1 MSAAPSELGRV
12 DIAALLGPWA
22 EQAHSTQ
29 SRELFAVLAAIE
41 GNDLLRR
48 SLTDP
53 SRAAEERAALA
64 RRVFGSAV
72 SEPVTGIVE
81 RLTGRTWPTEDDFTE
96 ALEAAAVVIAG
107 FAAERRAGAEGLD
120 ATIDDVL
127 GMQAMLEQDPRL
139 QQSLTD
145 PRAHEDAKLRLL
157 DRMLPSLGEEG
168 RVLAEQSVLGARTR
182 RPHRVLADWAERL
195 AAVRERGIARVSHA
209 GSLDPS
215 RTERLRVA
223 LSRLYG
229 RDLKIVL
236 DEDRSLVGGLRISV
250 GDEVIDGSVAARLNE
265 LQSRIRS

>member
-1 MSAAPSELGRV
+1 MSAARSELGRV
-12 DIAALLGPWA
+12 DVAELLGPWA
-22 EQAHSTQ
+22 EQAHSSQ
-29 SRELFAVLAAIE
+29 SRELFDALAAVT

-64 RRVFGSAV
+64 RRIFATAL
-72 SEPVTGIVE
+72 SEPVTAIME
-81 RLTGRTWPTEDDFTE
+81 RLASRTWPTEEIFTE
-96 ALEAAAVVIAG
+96 AVEAAAVVLAG

-127 GMQAMLEQDPRL
+127 GMQTVLEDDPQL

-145 PRAHEDAKLRLL
+145 LRASEDAKLRLL
-157 DRMLPSLGEEG
+157 DRVLPSLGEEG
-168 RVLAEQSVLGARTR
+168 RVLAEQAVVGTRER
-182 RPHRVLADWAERL
+182 RPHRVLSDWAERL
-195 AAVRERGIARVSHA
+195 AAVRERGIARVTHA
-209 GSLDPS
+209 GGLDEAQ
-215 RTERLRVA
+215 TQRLRTA

-236 DEDRSLVGGLRISV
+236 DEDRTLVGGLRISV
-250 GDEVIDGSVAARLNE
+250 GDEVIDGSVAARLHE